1 MAPLWPRAHLGGVGV
16 ITLNPTDGTVV
27 GRSYSAAREEGE
39 EVQGLTSDCSTA
51 MVQAAAEGREEK
63 EEEEE
68 ERRRKMSPSPVYLS
82 FLFPKKG
89 TRGSGETM
97 GNAAETKPGRR
108 RR

>member
-1 MAPLWPRAHLGGVGV
+1 MALLWPRAPLGGVGV

-27 GRSYSAAREEGE
+27 GHSYSAAREEGE
-39 EVQGLTSDCSTA
+39 EVQGLTPDCSTA
-51 MVQAAAEGREEK
+51 MVQAAAEGREE

-82 FLFPKKG
+82 FLFPKKR

-97 GNAAETKPGRR
+97 GNATETKPGRR